1 MGTGT
6 GVIPRGMAQYGANII
21 ATDISHNQIN
31 EAIELSKGME
41 NIKYKVIA
49 AEDIDYE
56 ENTFDAI
63 TACQCFWYFDSKIV
77 VPKIK
82 RILRPGGIFL
92 KVYMSY
98 MKEEDITQD
107 SNEIVK
113 QINNSWEGASPSIQ
127 DLKTH

>member
-92 KVYMSY
+92 CC
-98 MKEEDITQD
+98 
-107 SNEIVK
+107 
-113 QINNSWEGASPSIQ
+113 SIFTG
-127 DLKTH
+127 LFNLFR

>member
-82 RILRPGGIFL
+82 KDFKTWWDFFESLYEL
-92 KVYMSY
+92 Y
-98 MKEEDITQD
+98 
-107 SNEIVK
+107 
-113 QINNSWEGASPSIQ
+113 EGRGYYSRF
-127 DLKTH
+127 K